1 MLQGMS
7 LAKKCLLVFGGATVL
22 IVLLAL
28 VVPWMRM
35 TYLIDEG
42 QLEVS
47 RQMVDTWQRVGEE
60 QGRAGGRHQAPG

>member
-1 MLQGMS
+1 MS

-35 TYLIDEG
+35 TYLID
-42 QLEVS
+42 
-47 RQMVDTWQRVGEE
+47 
-60 QGRAGGRHQAPG
+60 